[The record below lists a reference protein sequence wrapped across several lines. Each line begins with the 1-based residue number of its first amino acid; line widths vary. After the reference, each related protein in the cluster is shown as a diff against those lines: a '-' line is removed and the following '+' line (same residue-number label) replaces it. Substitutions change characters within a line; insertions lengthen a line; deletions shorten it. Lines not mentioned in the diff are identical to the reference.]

1 MFQISKIELF
11 AKKPIIE
18 SRQLLDVW
26 QGFEY
31 PPVRRANIYLFKVAK
46 ETLEK
51 GVKYG
56 QSNSFLVNC

>member
-11 AKKPIIE
+11 AKKSIAE
-18 SRQLLDVW
+18 SRQLFLDV
-26 QGFEY
+26 
-31 PPVRRANIYLFKVAK
+31 NIYLFKVAK

-56 QSNSFLVNC
+56 KSNSFFINC